1 MSEGSGRPGTAV
13 PAWEGASPSVAVGG
27 AVGGTPGDA
36 VGGTS
41 GGAPRR
47 SSSLASS
54 VLSAGVWIVFVGLC
68 VVFAGLRPQAFLS
81 LETLRNTLNT
91 AAIVGLMGVGL
102 TAVLAVGEFDFSF
115 TGALELGGAVS
126 IVSMSQWGLDT
137 AAAVLLGV
145 AAGVLVGVANA
156 AGVAYL
162 GASPF
167 IVTLATGS
175 IATGIADSLT
185 GGNFITSGIQHAF
198 IQITALS
205 PLTIPMTVYIS
216 VAVAVLVALALSF
229 TIWGR
234 RIYAVGENR
243 KAAFT
248 LGLPTKRLR
257 AQAFLLMGACGG
269 LTGVLLMS
277 QSSSY
282 YPSAGASYLIPVYA
296 ACFLGA
302 NALRGGRFRP
312 WLTYFGAIFLAVI
325 SVGLALL
332 SEPLWVPEVV
342 EGGVL
347 LVAIGATR
355 WIQKTA

>member
-1 MSEGSGRPGTAV
+1 MSKASGATRTAQPGRRLPWRQA
-13 PAWEGASPSVAVGG
+13 PAGATSS
-27 AVGGTPGDA
+27 GTE
-36 VGGTS
+36 
-41 GGAPRR
+41 
-47 SSSLASS
+47 SSASWASL

-68 VVFAGLRPQAFLS
+68 AVFAGLRPQAFLS
-81 LETLRNTLNT
+81 VATLRNTLNT
-91 AAIVGLMGVGL
+91 AAVVGLMGVGL

-115 TGALELGGAVS
+115 TGALEFAGAIS
-126 IVSMSQWGLDT
+126 IVGMSRWGLDT
-137 AAAVLLGV
+137 AAAVALGV

-156 AGVAYL
+156 IGVAYV

-175 IATGIADSLT
+175 VATGIADGLT
-185 GGNFITSGIQHAF
+185 GGNFITNGIHHSF
-198 IQITALS
+198 IEITALS
-205 PLTIPMTVYIS
+205 PLTIPLTVFIS
-216 VAVAVLVALALSF
+216 LGVAIVIALALSF

-234 RIYAVGENR
+234 RIYAVGENK

-257 AQAFLLMGACGG
+257 AQAFIVMGACGG
-269 LTGVLLMS
+269 LTGILLMS

-355 WIQKTA
+355 WIQKTS

>member
-1 MSEGSGRPGTAV
+1 MSETRVAKLSRARLALGGSSTDTA
-13 PAWEGASPSVAVGG
+13 GG
-27 AVGGTPGDA
+27 
-36 VGGTS
+36 S
-41 GGAPRR
+41 RR
-47 SSSLASS
+47 SSSFASS
-54 VLSAGVWIVFVGLC
+54 VLSAGVWIVFIALC
-68 VVFAGLRPQAFLS
+68 GVFAGLRPNAFLS
-81 LETLRNTLNT
+81 LATLRNTLDT
-91 AAIVGLMGVGL
+91 AAVVGLMGVGL

-115 TGALELGGAVS
+115 TGALEVAGAVS
-126 IVSMSQWGLDT
+126 VISMSKWGLDT
-137 AAAVLLGV
+137 GLAVLLGV
-145 AAGVLVGVANA
+145 AAGTVVGIANAVGVA
-156 AGVAYL
+156 YI

-175 IATGIADSLT
+175 VATGIADGFT
-185 GGNFITSGIQHAF
+185 GGNFITNGVHHSFAR
-198 IQITALS
+198 ITAIS
-205 PLTIPMTVYIS
+205 PLTMPMTVYIS
-216 VAVAVLVALALSF
+216 LAVAAVVGVALTF

-248 LGLPTKRLR
+248 LGLATKRLR
-257 AQAFLLMGACGG
+257 AQAFILMGACAG

-277 QSSSY
+277 EASSY

-325 SVGLALL
+325 STGLALL

-355 WIQKTA
+355 WVQASS